1 MNRTP
6 TILMIAKL
14 LRAMNKRETNKSL
27 DTLEENIQRA
37 VDKIM
42 ELKKREN
49 QREQR
54 KAEVVK
60 RLQGLV
66 KKIEDFSGK
75 GKG

>member
-1 MNRTP
+1 MNT
-6 TILMIAKL
+6 
-14 LRAMNKRETNKSL
+14 REVSKSL
-27 DTLEENIQRA
+27 DTLEENVQKA

-54 KAEVVK
+54 KAEAVK

-66 KKIEDFSGK
+66 KKIEDFSGE